1 MAKIKCKIVLSET
14 TPGRRF
20 LGHAADVEAWPTE
33 EVAQF
38 LTRVLPSILPT
49 RCASHATHIA
59 ALAPHCAWFIEPPGD
74 HDSPGDRRQ
83 VVLNALVGDSGISAG
98 CTLSHGYRWDPAPLD
113 RLGGRGECISCSGM
127 SLRGNGT
134 RDSWVPGT
142 ILASPALPPPPPGGA
157 FDRFLGNWTRKG
169 YEPKYWII
177 SMNGDNCEWR
187 HSDDPTGAPGKVE
200 LIGEGQAK
208 VTGIPWGAKWS
219 TLTITGDGTL
229 DEVNGNG
236 EGPWHFVRL

>member
-1 MAKIKCKIVLSET
+1 MVKAQNGMCRFDGWEAEGLGQVTIEEAARQCLQDERALFFDIK
-14 TPGRRF
+14 
-20 LGHAADVEAWPTE
+20 
-33 EVAQF
+33 
-38 LTRVLPSILPT
+38 
-49 RCASHATHIA
+49 HI
-59 ALAPHCAWFIEPPGD
+59 GSD
-74 HDSPGDRRQ
+74 
-83 VVLNALVGDSGISAG
+83 
-98 CTLSHGYRWDPAPLD
+98 
-113 RLGGRGECISCSGM
+113 GRGTAYKFRAKDPTKYHLGNMPQLDQAHVHDTSHQTWRKEC
-127 SLRGNGT
+127 
-134 RDSWVPGT
+134 VAP
-142 ILASPALPPPPPGGA
+142 PPPPPPPGRA